1 MTTPGKPVSVPR
13 VSRRHGSEAI
23 LLTRLGCDDPVCPGA
38 WEQEAT
44 GQGEMLFLLC
54 GFSPPGNGR
63 GAAPLPFSGSFMSF
77 EGSVPVSCFKAC
89 VPLPRISL

>member
-1 MTTPGKPVSVPR
+1 MTTPAKLVSVPR
-13 VSRRHGSEAI
+13 VSGGVASEVI

-54 GFSPPGNGR
+54 GLFPPGNGR
-63 GAAPLPFSGSFMSF
+63 GAAALPFSGSFMSF
-77 EGSVPVSCFKAC
+77 EGSLPARCFKVC